1 MPYLSYRL
9 RLEQPLLTSTFGSDP
24 NSSSSYDYIPGSTMR
39 GVLADRYQKQ
49 ATSLGLS
56 TNFEQLFLT
65 QQVRFLHAYPLING
79 QRSAPTPRSLV
90 QDRTNLS
97 SNTLTYR
104 KPGTRPDPNLR
115 TLSAPFCLIEAG
127 SVQTIKPE
135 RDLSVHVQR
144 DAPKGRAWR
153 QEETTHGAVFRYEAL
168 AAGQE
173 FGGVIVADDLSLL
186 RHIETL
192 LRAHEQ
198 AWIGRSRSAHYG
210 RVQIILAEKAIA
222 EQKWREVSASER
234 PSNVFV
240 LHCMSDLIVRDTHG
254 RVTATANCEA
264 LSLAL
269 GIQIEDVAAD
279 LQSGVVGGFNRTWRA
294 PLPQNPV
301 IQAGSVLLIRS
312 AQPPNQAQVTEW
324 LHAGIGERRNEGFG
338 QIAINWLASEQTD
351 YSLAE
356 KTTPAG
362 IVDTVDP
369 STLHTAVANH
379 APSRD
384 LAQRM
389 LKRLVD
395 AEVNRAIVAYIQTH
409 IWDSIASNT
418 SDWKEASNSQLARLR
433 TIIRKH
439 QFDTNCK
446 AILQE
451 YNNFRSTAKK
461 VYERAI
467 VGTQSLD
474 ELIRDLLCHPE
485 HIWNYITKP
494 TISLAGQQ
502 LNLSSDDNKVYVLRL
517 LVAIL
522 EAPAQRRK
530 NPEVT

>member
-24 NSSSSYDYIPGSTMR
+24 NSSSSYNYIPGSTMR

-49 ATSLGLS
+49 AKPFGLS
-56 TNFEQLFLT
+56 SDFDQLFLT

-79 QRSAPTPRSLV
+79 RRSAPTPRCLV
-90 QDRTNLS
+90 QNRNDPS

-104 KPGTRPDPNLR
+104 KPGEAPDPNLR
-115 TLSAPFCLIEAG
+115 TLSAPFCLIDGEK
-127 SVQTIKPE
+127 VWPTKPE

-153 QEETTHGAVFRYEAL
+153 ENETTHGAVFRYEAL

-173 FGGVIVADDLSLL
+173 FGGVIVADDLARLQE
-186 RHIETL
+186 IETL
-192 LRAHEQ
+192 LKAQ
-198 AWIGRSRSAHYG
+198 PIAWIGRSRSAHYG
-210 RVQIILAEKAIA
+210 RVRIILGEIGEQEWCEAKA
-222 EQKWREVSASER
+222 SGT
-234 PSNVFV
+234 PSTEFV
-240 LHCMSDLIVRDTHG
+240 LYCMSDLIVRDALG
-254 RVTATANCEA
+254 RVMATANCEA

-269 GIQIEDVAAD
+269 GLPIKKVDAD
-279 LQSGVVGGFNRTWRA
+279 LQSNVVGGFNRTWRA

-312 AQPPNQAQVTEW
+312 AQPPSSDQVAEW

-338 QIAINWLASEQTD
+338 QIAIDWLSSAQTS
-351 YSLAE
+351 YRLADE
-356 KTTPAG
+356 TTSSG
-362 IVDTVDP
+362 VVDTGDV
-369 STLHTAVANH
+369 SALHTAVNKH

-395 AEVNRAIVAYIQTH
+395 AEVNRLIVAYIQTT
-409 IWDSIASNT
+409 IWESIRNN
-418 SDWKEASNSQLARLR
+418 WQEWEEASNSQLARLR

-439 QFDTNCK
+439 QFDTNLE
-446 AILQE
+446 AILDE
-451 YNNFRSTAKK
+451 YSSFRAPAKK
-461 VYERAI
+461 VYEHTI
-467 VGTQSLD
+467 VDEQSLD
-474 ELIRDLLCHPE
+474 ELIRKLLSHPE
-485 HIWNYITKP
+485 QIWKYITEP
-494 TISLAGQQ
+494 RISLAGQQ
-502 LNLSSDDNKVYVLRL
+502 LDFSPDDNKVYVLRL